1 MVAVSA
7 IRRIEIVGTSSGLDE
22 TRTKLEA
29 VARAQ
34 TTVAQ
39 TAEGMAVTT
48 EQSARRQLSAASNYD
63 RLRRSID
70 ETFRTEQRYAQGQ
83 SVIERAFEQG
93 HIQATE
99 YARSLQLLADKH
111 GVVSLAAAR
120 QTAGLQRAAEMQARI
135 NAMTGVTGGS
145 DSAARGADIEAY
157 GQALTRL
164 QAKYDPVFAASERYK
179 ASLAEIDQAQRVGAI
194 SVEISTQAR
203 LKAINSYNS
212 EISALERVGAARKA
226 AAQAMV
232 NSQTVTPDRGADI
245 AAYGKQLD
253 DLRAKY
259 SPLYAAGRQYK
270 ETLVEINMAAKVGAL
285 TETERAAAVQ
295 QTKTAFV
302 QQVTSLKGVS
312 TATGEMARQ
321 SGLAG
326 HELVNL
332 GRQAQDVVTMFAM
345 GADPMQIFSSQ
356 AAQIFDVFASSKG
369 TLSGFFQQTTSW
381 LGNFLTGGRLAF
393 GGVALSI
400 GTAALALNSYL
411 EGQRKVQMS
420 LVGAGRASGQTVGS
434 INAIAAS
441 GASPTGLS
449 VSEARAFAAELASTG
464 KIGRDNLEPLVKI
477 GHDIAT
483 VYGTDAAEA
492 AKMLGKAYAD
502 PVRGAEELN
511 DRLGFLDAAMQ
522 RQIQNLVAQNRVW
535 EAQRVLQA
543 GVESGLV
550 GVREAT
556 GTTTKFWTALG
567 NEASN
572 AWEKIGA
579 GLSRVTGIGL
589 KLGLDDQL
597 KVAKD
602 QLASFQKDLE
612 TAQEYAKSL
621 GPDAKSVD
629 TGYDAAIAGVK
640 KYTAE
645 VERLTASLKLSEG
658 AAEAAQDRQRSFAQ
672 EAAMRTA
679 LPDVGQLEALK
690 NQIVT
695 LQGAIEDTKREIAS
709 LVPDEATGARL
720 KTLTAALEMFNKALD
735 KSQAAT
741 RGFKSEFQRLSEGN
755 AIALDAVTAFS
766 PKAKADIAK
775 RQAELTY
782 SQDPN
787 VAKLGQD
794 AYNLSLKQSVVS
806 LSEAARAREL
816 YAKLSEAA
824 AIEELKM
831 VGLSVGKQAE
841 MRANLQAR
849 QALEQQLLQTHGQW
863 GPAQDAE
870 LARLAE
876 INKRYGEQAQLI
888 AKAQIN
894 DQIKFD
900 KATIGLPQD
909 EVQIA
914 QQLRTIYPDV
924 TEALN
929 STEAAGMRLNNQLR
943 EARDISAGFA
953 NDLVSGLLRGDD
965 VMKSLMSSASGLVQ
979 KLGAANLNRL
989 MQGGSIFGNQSLNSA
1004 QGALG
1009 MVGAGVAGYQSG
1021 NALTGALGGAMAGA
1035 TFGPAGAVAGG
1046 IIGLVGGI
1054 FGANEQSKKKLE
1066 AAQKVWKD
1074 SAPAFN
1080 AFLTAMSGGA
1090 QGDLSASIENARQQM
1105 LSLSYKADEAR
1116 DYASL
1121 ARIQSS
1127 FVRFELSQATK
1138 FQAMFNATLQGLAD
1152 GLGMDS
1158 PFSRA
1163 VDAVKGQLQSVQ
1175 KFIDD
1180 AITSNTTEYMS
1191 TYVDVDAA
1199 RNTSMSY
1206 LLTLLKTPPAL
1217 SEMQTSMLHIQGTAA
1232 GLQGALTQLGM
1243 SAEDAAYWIDKG
1255 VKAALNDLR
1264 KSFEDGL
1271 KSRLNSAAGNSYLN
1285 DAAAL
1290 LDQHKKDLADAT
1302 ALGANASLVSA
1313 VFKAEAQKIVDDAG
1327 LIGDSFTDFIKLF
1340 PEFNGVVGES
1350 ASALKAASDKIQTF
1364 VKSLNDYLNGLKVGP
1379 NSTLSPQAQLSAA
1392 QTNFNAQLALA
1403 RHGNEDAL
1411 GTITQYATAL
1421 LDQAKSFYA
1430 SSAGYTAIYDL
1441 VTGAL
1446 QELPG
1451 ALGVVDGSTK
1461 IVSAINQTAQQSQA
1475 LLNAQ
1480 TLLMTTSNS
1489 LEQSQVSLAASQV
1502 ALAQTSTDQ
1511 LALLRNAL
1519 APSSVAVG
1527 ASPDFGS
1534 GAILS
1539 NQAIDA
1545 LNKIV
1550 WNTHATARNL
1560 QLLASNSYQHGPLP
1574 GALSGVYAQGGL
1586 VTGPGTGTSDSIPV
1600 WVSNGEGIIKESV
1613 MTALGG
1619 RVAIDNI
1626 NAGRLPVMPMPV
1638 RVGGRTNDN
1647 QPAGLDWQA
1656 LARALKQVSDRSDE
1670 TLAGKIDQ
1678 LIYAVEAMPGK
1689 TASATR
1695 RVVDTQKPRAA

>member
-7 IRRIEIVGTSSGLDE
+7 IRRIEVVGTSSGLDE

-83 SVIERAFEQG
+83 SIIERAFEQG
-93 HIQATE
+93 HIQAAE

-120 QTAGLQRAAEMQARI
+120 QTAELQRAAEMQARI

-145 DSAARGADIEAY
+145 DTAARGADIEAY
-157 GQALTRL
+157 GQALSRL

-179 ASLAEIDQAQRVGAI
+179 ASLTEIDQAQRVGAI
-194 SVEISTQAR
+194 SIEIATQAR

-226 AAQAMV
+226 AAQAIV
-232 NSQTVTPDRGADI
+232 DRQTVAPDRGADI

-270 ETLVEINMAAKVGAL
+270 ETLAEINAAAKVGAI
-285 TETERAAAVQ
+285 TEAERAAAVMD
-295 QTKTAFV
+295 TKAAFV
-302 QQVTSLKGVS
+302 QQTNTLRGVRDAQDITSAASGKLAVGV
-312 TATGEMARQ
+312 
-321 SGLAG
+321 GLAR
-326 HELVNL
+326 HELINL
-332 GRQAQDVVTMFAM
+332 GRQAQDVIVSLQGGQGLGTVMLQQ
-345 GADPMQIFSSQ
+345 GSQI
-356 AAQIFDVFASSKG
+356 ADVFVASKASIG
-369 TLSGFFQQTTSW
+369 DFATQSINW
-381 LGNFLTGGRLAF
+381 LGRFLTAGRLVF

-400 GTAALALNSYL
+400 TGAALALNSYL
-411 EGQRKVQMS
+411 DSQQRVQMS
-420 LVGAGRASGQTVGS
+420 LLGSGRASGQSLSS
-434 INAIAAS
+434 INSIAQS
-441 GASPTGLS
+441 SSSLTGFS
-449 VSEARAFAAELASTG
+449 VREAREFAAELASTG
-464 KIGRDNLEPLVKI
+464 KIGRDNLEPIVKI

-483 VYGTDAAEA
+483 VFGIDAAEA

-502 PVRGAEELN
+502 PARGAEQLN
-511 DRLGFLDAAMQ
+511 ARLGFLDASMQ
-522 RQIQNLVAQNRVW
+522 RQIQNLTAQGRVW

-543 GVESGLV
+543 GVESSLV
-550 GVREAT
+550 GVNDT
-556 GTTTKFWTALG
+556 LSTSTKFWTALG
-567 NEASN
+567 NVASN
-572 AWEKIGA
+572 VWDRIGA
-579 GLSRVTGIGL
+579 AASRATGIGL

-597 KVAKD
+597 A
-602 QLASFQKDLE
+602 QAQARLQELE
-612 TAQEYAKSL
+612 KIAERRSAAVNKGL
-621 GPDAKSVD
+621 GTTNQIEQQRAEIDKITEAMNRN
-629 TGYDAAIAGVK
+629 AAA
-640 KYTAE
+640 TQ
-645 VERLTASLKLSEG
+645 
-658 AAEAAQDRQRSFAQ
+658 AAQDRQRSFAQ
-672 EAAMRTA
+672 AQAVQQQ
-679 LPDVGQLEALK
+679 LPDIAQVERLRNENELLVRTMIDVQTSGGAASPILKAMGVTYEQLAQAVQNSTSKVRNFKTEFEQAT
-690 NQIVT
+690 QAQQ
-695 LQGAIEDTKREIAS
+695 LQLQS
-709 LVPDEATGARL
+709 L
-720 KTLTAALEMFNKALD
+720 
-735 KSQAAT
+735 S
-741 RGFKSEFQRLSEGN
+741 
-755 AIALDAVTAFS
+755 AFS
-766 PKAKADIAK
+766 PSAKGDVAYQQRLNAERARETEETKAQALAEGDRAIAIK
-775 RQAELTY
+775 GVG
-782 SQDPN
+782 
-787 VAKLGQD
+787 VA
-794 AYNLSLKQSVVS
+794 
-806 LSEAARAREL
+806 LSEAARGREL
-816 YAKLSEAA
+816 YARQSVAA
-824 AIEELKM
+824 MQLEIDM
-831 VGLSVGKQAE
+831 VGKTIGQQAE

-849 QALEQQLLQTHGQW
+849 QALEQQASQNRTAFDEAEYARLKKINEELGKR
-863 GPAQDAE
+863 AQE
-870 LARLAE
+870 LA
-876 INKRYGEQAQLI
+876 KKQV
-888 AKAQIN
+888 N
-894 DQIKFD
+894 DQITFD
-900 KATIGLPQD
+900 RATSGLSQD
-909 EVQIA
+909 DVQIA
-914 QQLRTIYPDV
+914 QQLRGIYPDV
-924 TEALN
+924 ATALG

-943 EARDISAGFA
+943 EARDISSGFA
-953 NDLVSGLLRGDD
+953 NDLVGGLLRGEDA
-965 VMKSLMSSASGLVQ
+965 MKALGTAASSLVQ
-979 KLGAANLNRL
+979 KLSSSNLSRF
-989 MQGGSIFGNQSLNSA
+989 MQGGSFFGSQSLNSA

-1105 LSLSYKADEAR
+1105 LSLAYKADEAR
-1116 DYASL
+1116 DYAAL

-1206 LLTLLKTPPAL
+1206 LLTLLKTQPAL
-1217 SEMQTSMLHIQGTAA
+1217 SEVQTSMLHIQGTAA

-1290 LDQHKKDLADAT
+1290 LEQHKKDLADAT

-1364 VKSLNDYLNGLKVGP
+1364 VKSLTDYLNGLKVGP

-1392 QTNFNAQLALA
+1392 QTNFAAQLALA
-1403 RHGNEDAL
+1403 RNGNEDAL

-1430 SSAGYTAIYDL
+1430 SSAGYTAIYDQ
-1441 VTGAL
+1441 VTAAL

-1451 ALGVVDGSTK
+1451 ALGVVDGSTR

-1489 LEQSQVSLAASQV
+1489 LEQSQVSLASSQV
-1502 ALAQTSTDQ
+1502 ALAQTSADQ

-1527 ASPDFGS
+1527 ANPEFG
-1534 GAILS
+1534 GGGGVLS

-1550 WNTHATARNL
+1550 WNTYATARNL
-1560 QLLASNSYQHGPLP
+1560 QLLATNSYQHGPLP
-1574 GALSGVYAQGGL
+1574 GAPGGVYAQGGL

-1626 NAGRLPVMPMPV
+1626 NAGKLPVMPMPV

-1647 QPAGLDWQA
+1647 QAPGLDWEA

-1678 LIYAVEAMPGK
+1678 LIEAVEAMPTK
-1689 TASATR
+1689 TAAATR
-1695 RVVDTQKPRAA
+1695 RVVDSQKPRAA